1 MTFDGATNVATA
13 LKAFADALM
22 QGWRNSG
29 ASGGPISD
37 EQKVERRKR
46 LKDLS
51 DRVQAMA
58 ANPQAATYLGF
69 EGIWKEAQ
77 ELGVEVPSDV
87 TMAVASAFLQR
98 PHVSPSIE

>member
-1 MTFDGATNVATA
+1 MNMWRRR
-13 LKAFADALM
+13 LRAFAEALM
-22 QGWRNSG
+22 QGWRNTG

-46 LKDLS
+46 LKGLS

-77 ELGVEVPSDV
+77 ELGVEVLSEI
-87 TMAVASAFLQR
+87 TMAIASAFMQR
-98 PHVSPSIE
+98 PHVSPTW